1 MQWPWQLHWDL
12 RRWEGNAD
20 DADDLVRIR
29 KGKTGWKKAVSASER
44 TDGGRGTV
52 VGNCPKIQPA
62 SCRASSS
69 SYPTP
74 IPVSG
79 FFLQVV
85 FAHIGSQY
93 FSLGKSYC
101 LKIQPA
107 SCRSAAHYQ
116 LQFPDLALSQVV
128 FAAIRCIVFLIGY
141 VIAQRCNL
149 PHYHCT
155 QSSLSTCS
163 YIC

>member
-62 SCRASSS
+62 SCRARSS

-107 SCRSAAHYQ
+107 SCR
-116 LQFPDLALSQVV
+116 
-128 FAAIRCIVFLIGY
+128 
-141 VIAQRCNL
+141 
-149 PHYHCT
+149 T
-155 QSSLSTCS
+155 LSTSIPGSGTFASC
-163 YIC
+163 ICCHLAHSISHWVCNCPKMQSTTLPLHPIIFINL